1 MESHGNA
8 LPPVTATSAT
18 DGCESFS
25 KAPMLEA
32 EIADH
37 TRIEQDLRR
46 AEREHKRLLEAEQ
59 RARGEAEAA
68 VRRLR
73 TLQAISDAALA
84 PQSIHDLPRE
94 LLVRISELLEV
105 DNTALLIPTA
115 DGRHLVLHMAH
126 GPEEQVAGQV
136 SVPIGRGIA
145 GAIAAMRRPLVVDDL
160 RAAEVANPFLKQAIR
175 SLMGVPLLMRGRLVG
190 VLHAGTAAP
199 RRFTEDDLQ
208 LLRLAGDR
216 VALALEHVRLFE
228 EEQRLLTERNRL
240 QQVIDVLPEG
250 IMIADANPP
259 AVATMN
265 RAAEELLGVNL
276 VGMPVPIPPPGAE
289 AEFAARRLDG
299 TLYPLEDLPLE
310 RALLRGETVRA
321 DQFQI
326 RHARSGRE
334 VMILA
339 NSAPLRDG
347 QGTIL
352 GAVEV
357 FQDISALKDLERER
371 EQFLAAISH
380 DLKNPLT
387 SIMAVSQLLQLR
399 SRSPAELDPARLE
412 RGLGVIGEAAQRMAT
427 QIDELLDA
435 ARARMGRPLRL
446 EFAPTDVVAL
456 MAELVDEYQRTTEQH
471 TLRLEQTVGT
481 LVSMMDVA
489 RLRRPL
495 ANLLA
500 NAIKYSPRGGEIV
513 TTLARG
519 GDESA
524 AWFAIRV
531 TDQGVGIPPEEVDRV
546 FDGFYRA
553 GNVVGQFADSGL
565 GLTGL
570 RWIVEQHGGTTAIA
584 GRPGSGTTV
593 TVRLPLL
600 HSPIEVGP

>member
-1 MESHGNA
+1 
-8 LPPVTATSAT
+8 
-18 DGCESFS
+18 
-25 KAPMLEA
+25 
-32 EIADH
+32 
-37 TRIEQDLRR
+37 
-46 AEREHKRLLEAEQ
+46 
-59 RARGEAEAA
+59 
-68 VRRLR
+68 
-73 TLQAISDAALA
+73 
-84 PQSIHDLPRE
+84 
-94 LLVRISELLEV
+94 
-105 DNTALLIPTA
+105 
-115 DGRHLVLHMAH
+115 
-126 GPEEQVAGQV
+126 
-136 SVPIGRGIA
+136 
-145 GAIAAMRRPLVVDDL
+145 
-160 RAAEVANPFLKQAIR
+160 
-175 SLMGVPLLMRGRLVG
+175 
-190 VLHAGTAAP
+190 
-199 RRFTEDDLQ
+199 
-208 LLRLAGDR
+208 
-216 VALALEHVRLFE
+216 
-228 EEQRLLTERNRL
+228 
-240 QQVIDVLPEG
+240 
-250 IMIADANPP
+250 
-259 AVATMN
+259 
-265 RAAEELLGVNL
+265 
-276 VGMPVPIPPPGAE
+276 
-289 AEFAARRLDG
+289 
-299 TLYPLEDLPLE
+299 
-310 RALLRGETVRA
+310 
-321 DQFQI
+321 
-326 RHARSGRE
+326 
-334 VMILA
+334 
-339 NSAPLRDG
+339 
-347 QGTIL
+347 
-352 GAVEV
+352 
-357 FQDISALKDLERER
+357 
-371 EQFLAAISH
+371 
-380 DLKNPLT
+380 
-387 SIMAVSQLLQLR
+387 MAVSQLLQLR

-531 TDQGVGIPPEEVDRV
+531 TDQGVGIPPEEVDWV

-570 RWIVEQHGGTTAIA
+570 RRIVEQHGGTTAIA